1 MEKITV
7 QRANVVLDISP
18 EDKKFYMS
26 QGYSVIDEKG
36 KVIEEAMSN
45 DVATLQNQV
54 AHLKEKLAKAEE
66 TIAELSKAKRR
77 IKE

>member
-36 KVIEEAMSN
+36 KVIEEAMSS